1 MFLLLLWFCTILL
14 KLSRKGPGNPFGK
27 KADIEVAQTYTWI
40 QSHLEE
46 DPNVS
51 LPKHEVYDEY
61 RCFCQSNQFE
71 PLCVADFGKAMKHI
85 FPKVKPRRL
94 GQRGNSRYCYSG
106 LRKKMI
112 LPAPSLPD
120 LSESPGNNGDKNVL
134 VSSLGDSKEDEPCD
148 DRNFSSDLIQRAV
161 HRLVIEW
168 AEKCLGQNFNSI
180 EDLGRYLINCDL
192 VDKDSMAAFALISS
206 NDDSGRSRGS
216 SFDSKSSKNIQLC
229 YQRRITSKANSK
241 ELKKK
246 TDRSKSISCMPAY
259 SYSNSNGTTTRRGG
273 RRASL
278 ASQFNSDIRKSSES
292 SFPNKLKLTSDE
304 LVEVG
309 RNTSINKVNNTLLIF
324 VCFSSIN
331 SYGFKPSSA
340 EHLRFFRINCLF

>member
-1 MFLLLLWFCTILL
+1 M
-14 KLSRKGPGNPFGK
+14 
-27 KADIEVAQTYTWI
+27 AQTYTWI

-61 RCFCQSNQFE
+61 KCFCQSNSFE

-85 FPKVKPRRL
+85 FPRVKPRRL

-106 LRKKMI
+106 LRKKMT

-120 LSESPGNNGDKNVL
+120 LSEMPGNNSNNISSFSNSINGDKNVL
-134 VSSLGDSKEDEPCD
+134 VSSSTTSSSSLGHLNEDDETCD

-168 AEKCLGQNFNSI
+168 AEKSLGQNFNSI

-192 VDKDSMAAFALISS
+192 VNKDSMAAFALISS
-206 NDDSGRSRGS
+206 NDDSCRSRGS
-216 SFDSKSSKNIQLC
+216 SFDSKSSSSKNIQLC
-229 YQRRITSKANSK
+229 LQRRITCKANNNHANSK

-246 TDRSKSISCMPAY
+246 NDRSKSMGCVPTY
-259 SYSNSNGTTTRRGG
+259 PYSNSNGTKTRRGGGG

-278 ASQFNSDIRKSSES
+278 DSQFNSDVRKSNESS
-292 SFPNKLKLTSDE
+292 SFPNQLKSSE
-304 LVEVG
+304 QEQIQLVEIG
-309 RNTSINKVNNTLLIF
+309 RNTSINKVNKFTLFKINACIF
-324 VCFSSIN
+324 IFSHSC
-331 SYGFKPSSA
+331 S
-340 EHLRFFRINCLF
+340 LFLS